1 MDVHDN
7 GRYVYRG
14 KDGGGI
20 FRVGNGDD
28 ESIVVSG
35 KRLTHAVGREFGSG
49 ADERDVP
56 VGMGVGS
63 VGLAG
68 VMEKAENPGELF
80 LPGDACHFQGDE
92 YALHVF

>member
-1 MDVHDN
+1 MP
-7 GRYVYRG
+7 
-14 KDGGGI
+14 GI
-20 FRVGNGDD
+20 FRVRNGDD

-80 LPGDACHFQGDE
+80 LPGDTRHFQGDE
-92 YALHVF
+92 YSLHFF